1 MTPVEV
7 IQGAAENGVQL
18 FLSSNG
24 AIKASGDAAAVSHWT
39 PLIRAQKNEILCLLK
54 RLDGESNIEETIS
67 LPIKLRPFRFDLV
80 ALEIEAGFD
89 QSELA
94 GVNNMAWEFM
104 KIDGLNFD
112 EAIRLAA
119 EVVTHCGGA
128 AWEAAYEDV
137 QALWRRVRC
146 NTGLE

>member
-1 MTPVEV
+1 MTPVEIV
-7 IQGAAENGVQL
+7 QGAAENGVQL

-54 RLDGESNIEETIS
+54 QLDGGAGIEETNS
-67 LPIKLRPFRFDLV
+67 LLNKLRPFRFDLV
-80 ALEIEAGFD
+80 AQEIDAGFD

-104 KIDGLNFD
+104 KIDGLSFD
-112 EAIRLAA
+112 VAIRLAA
-119 EVVTHCGGA
+119 DIVAHCGVTA
-128 AWEAAYEDV
+128 SEAAYEDV
-137 QALWRRVRC
+137 QALW
-146 NTGLE
+146 EKIKAQ